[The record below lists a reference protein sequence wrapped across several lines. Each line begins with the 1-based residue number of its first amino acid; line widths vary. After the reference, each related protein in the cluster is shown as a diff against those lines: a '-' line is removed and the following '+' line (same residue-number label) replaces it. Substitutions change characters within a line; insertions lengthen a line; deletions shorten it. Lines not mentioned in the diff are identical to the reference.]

1 MCHIALDVVAGTH
14 AAGASHSNE
23 ARFATRFT
31 RPLLLAEA
39 GLRVGDRRSDDLPV
53 LDSYRPDRRDA
64 MCAVLT
70 LRGRVLRR
78 MGTDTGYEHNHEHG
92 DDKPRRAYNP
102 PR

>member
-1 MCHIALDVVAGTH
+1 M
-14 AAGASHSNE
+14 
-23 ARFATRFT
+23 
-31 RPLLLAEA
+31 
-39 GLRVGDRRSDDLPV
+39 
-53 LDSYRPDRRDA
+53 
-64 MCAVLT
+64 LT